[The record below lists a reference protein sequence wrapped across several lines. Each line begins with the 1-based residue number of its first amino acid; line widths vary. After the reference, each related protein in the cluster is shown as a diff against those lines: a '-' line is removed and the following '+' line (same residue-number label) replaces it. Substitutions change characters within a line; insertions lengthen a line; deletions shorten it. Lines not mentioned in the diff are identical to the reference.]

1 LDVPALTLAVAGLWV
16 IFVSATRRD
25 SSLSARAVL
34 LIGGLTLLS
43 PNIFPWYAVW
53 LVPFLAVAPSAPWIA
68 FTGSVM
74 FAYAFFLQQPW
85 AIPQWARVVE
95 FAPLAM
101 GALYWLVRRYPAI
114 RWEGRAA

>member
-1 LDVPALTLAVAGLWV
+1 MV
-16 IFVSATRRD
+16 
-25 SSLSARAVL
+25 

-85 AIPQWARVVE
+85 GVPQR
-95 FAPLAM
+95 
-101 GALYWLVRRYPAI
+101 
-114 RWEGRAA
+114 